1 MVKAV
6 LLFIILTGIFYFL
19 YNMGY
24 MVINSKSAVSY
35 VGSMKGTGATFTSC
49 SGYIKRIVRF
59 KEDKTYTF
67 VLNAELTKGDM
78 SVELLDS
85 AKQKIMCLTQSDPYA
100 VIDVVKNKRY
110 YLVVNFKSA
119 TGRYS
124 LLRE

>member
-1 MVKAV
+1 MWKFALLGIV
-6 LLFIILTGIFYFL
+6 LTSVFIFL

-24 MVINSKSAVSY
+24 MVINAKSAVSY
-35 VGSMKGTGATFTSC
+35 VGSIKGNGATFTSC

-59 KEDKTYTF
+59 QEDKTYTF
-67 VLNAELTKGDM
+67 FLHAELTKGDI

-85 AKQKIMCLTQSDPYA
+85 AKQKIMCLTRSHPSA
-100 VIDVVKNKRY
+100 VMDVVKNKRY
-110 YLVVNFKSA
+110 YLIVNFKSA

>member
-6 LLFIILTGIFYFL
+6 LLIIFLTGIFIFL

-35 VGSMKGTGATFTSC
+35 VGSMKGNGATFTSC

-67 VLNAELTKGDM
+67 ILDAELTKGDM

-85 AKQKIMCLTQSDPYA
+85 AKQKIMCLNRFNPSA
-100 VIDVVKNKRY
+100 VIDVAKNKKY
-110 YLVVNFKSA
+110 YQEDMPLSGSK
-119 TGRYS
+119 
-124 LLRE
+124 

>member
-1 MVKAV
+1 MWKFV
-6 LLFIILTGIFYFL
+6 LLAIVLTSVFIFL

-24 MVINSKSAVSY
+24 MVINNKSAVSY

-49 SGYIKRIVRF
+49 NGYIKRIVRF
-59 KEDKTYTF
+59 KEDKNITF
-67 VLNAELTKGDM
+67 FLHAELTKGDI

-85 AKQKIMCLTQSDPYA
+85 AKQKIMCLTRSDPSA
-100 VIDVVKNKRY
+100 VIDVAKNKRY